1 MAVTKTN
8 STAVKVYNPQAMYIT
23 PFNGNVKGETIYQM
37 EDVIRDST
45 TLMQDDAEENTVE
58 NEFGSSP
65 IVNNIKPGNYTF
77 TTSIGDMQPDLLEK
91 IAGYTKDSASGVVYA
106 PSAYKEVFAEIILVF
121 DTGGKKVACIMP
133 KVQLNPKVIIES
145 LNSSVGKIDING
157 IGYMLEIT
165 DGTKK
170 YTTPF
175 YVDPDWDGIGE

>member
-1 MAVTKTN
+1 MAVTQTN
-8 STAVKVYNPQAMYIT
+8 GTAVKVYNPQAMYIT
-23 PFNGNVKGETIYQM
+23 PFNGNVKGETSYQM
-37 EDVIRDST
+37 EDVVRDST
-45 TLMQDDAEENTVE
+45 TLTQDDAEENTVE

-91 IAGYTKDSASGVVYA
+91 IAGYTKDTTSGKVYA

-133 KVQLNPKVIIES
+133 KVQLNPKVTIES

-165 DGTKK
+165 DGLKK

-175 YVDPDWDGIGE
+175 YVDPDWQGIEE